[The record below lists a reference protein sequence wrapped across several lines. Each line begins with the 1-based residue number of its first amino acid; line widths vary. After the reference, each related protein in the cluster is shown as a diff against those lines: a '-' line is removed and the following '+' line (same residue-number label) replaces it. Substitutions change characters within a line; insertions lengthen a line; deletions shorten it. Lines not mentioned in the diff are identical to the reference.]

1 MVTENDYNTCDYNEF
16 VKMIENIQNGK
27 QEAYKNII
35 ESINNKYLDI
45 TENIIKIN
53 GERMEILNKMKFMN
67 SKYKHLI
74 GEGEI
79 INSVDIDNNSD
90 EEEDKIIV
98 EPKTGVRGRK
108 KKSETEKPAKKSEEP
123 ELEPAKIEEPVGELK
138 KNKVK
143 KTTKKE
149 EVNEV
154 KDVKEVKDLKDVK
167 EIKKVK
173 EEIAEE
179 EEVVEK
185 VKGKKGKKK

>member
-1 MVTENDYNTCDYNEF
+1 MATGNDYNNCDYNEF
-16 VKMIENIQNGK
+16 VKMIENIQNSK
-27 QEAYKNII
+27 QETYENII
-35 ESINNKYLDI
+35 KSINNKYLEI

-79 INSVDIDNNSD
+79 INSVDNDDNSD

-108 KKSETEKPAKKSEEP
+108 KKTETEKPVKTEKVSKKLEEP
-123 ELEPAKIEEPVGELK
+123 EPAKIEEPVEEPVGEPK
-138 KNKVK
+138 KSKSKSK

-149 EVNEV
+149 EEV
-154 KDVKEVKDLKDVK
+154 
-167 EIKKVK
+167 
-173 EEIAEE
+173 EE
-179 EEVVEK
+179 EEDEEEIVEK